1 VKLAPDPFSSRRDTL
16 AFIVCLLLSV
26 AALLAPPPVQDAVAT
41 TFIRTVLAPFLLL
54 QEQAEVI
61 KVSRSRY
68 AQVVG
73 LRDSMVVRAL
83 EAVGLEEENEELR
96 GLLALSDRLG
106 IQHVSA
112 EALRAASPV
121 SGFVTLLSAGSDAGI
136 EPKAPV
142 VTVGGLAGVVQSVS
156 AHRSVALLWT
166 HPDFRVSAMTL
177 DGSAFGIV
185 APRGAEGPNTL
196 LLELRGVPYQQ
207 ELPPGTMIYTS
218 GLGGATGVYPRGIP
232 IGTVLAVGAEEVGWS
247 RTYVLRPAV
256 PPGAVSHV
264 IVLVGTALDLSGA
277 FAQDGNP

>member
-16 AFIVCLLLSV
+16 AFVICLALSL
-26 AALLAPPPVQDAVAT
+26 AARLAPPPVQDAVAT
-41 TFIRTVLAPFLLL
+41 TFSRTVLAPFLLL

-96 GLLALSDRLG
+96 ALLGLSERLSTR
-106 IQHVSA
+106 HVSA
-112 EALRAASPV
+112 EALRQASPS
-121 SGFVTLLSAGSDAGI
+121 SGFVTLLSAGSEAGI
-136 EPKAPV
+136 HAKAPV
-142 VTVGGLAGVVQSVS
+142 VTAAGLAGVVQSVS
-156 AHRSVALLWT
+156 ARRSVALLWT
-166 HPDFRVSAMTL
+166 HPDFRVSAMTF

-185 APRGAEGPNTL
+185 APRGGEGPNTM

-207 ELPPGTMIYTS
+207 ELAPGTMIYTS
-218 GLGGATGVYPRGIP
+218 GLGGVIGVYPRGIP
-232 IGTVLAVGAEEVGWS
+232 IGSILEVGAEEVGWS
-247 RTYVLRPAV
+247 RTYLVRPAV

-264 IVLVGTALDLSGA
+264 IVLIGAALDLGSA
-277 FAQDGNP
+277 FTPGP

>member
-16 AFIVCLLLSV
+16 AFIICLLLSLT
-26 AALLAPPPVQDAVAT
+26 ARLAPSPVQDAVAT
-41 TFIRTVLAPFLLL
+41 TFNRTVLAPFLLL

-61 KVSRSRY
+61 KVSKSRY

-96 GLLALSDRLG
+96 ALLGLSDRLA
-106 IQHVSA
+106 IRHVSA
-112 EALRAASPV
+112 EALREASPA
-121 SGFVTLLSAGSDAGI
+121 SGFITLLSAGSDAGI
-136 EPKAPV
+136 QPKAPI
-142 VTVGGLAGVVQSVS
+142 VTAGGLVGVVQSVS

-185 APRGAEGPNTL
+185 APRGGEGPNTM

-207 ELPPGTMIYTS
+207 ELAPGTMIYTS
-218 GLGGATGVYPRGIP
+218 GLGGAIGVYPRGIP
-232 IGTVLAVGAEEVGWS
+232 IGSILAIGAEDVGWS
-247 RTYVLRPAV
+247 RTYIVRPAV

-264 IVLVGTALDLSGA
+264 IVLIGAALDLSSA
-277 FAQDGNP
+277 FDPDGRP